1 MTKEQLEQYLDI
13 CEEIAEL
20 KQDKVTD
27 IVRASSTE
35 FPYSLHTVTIT
46 GPEEAKTKRLGE
58 LGQLKSQIE
67 AFIDSLDN
75 SKERRVLYY
84 RIKKGYPW
92 RIVAAKMGYRYSEER
107 VRHIYRS
114 VCKKYF

>member
-20 KQDKVTD
+20 KQDKITD
-27 IVRASSTE
+27 VVRASSTE
-35 FPYSLHTVTIT
+35 FPYILHTVTIT
-46 GPEEAKTKRLGE
+46 GPEEAKAKRLGE

-67 AFIDSLDN
+67 TFIDSLDN

-107 VRHIYRS
+107 VKHIYRKL
-114 VCKKYF
+114 CKKYF